1 MMMNSRGLILIEL
14 ISVIVLVGIIAS
26 YTGFFL
32 YTGINGYMNARTN
45 TEGSLNA
52 QMALDRISLELK
64 DLNYF
69 TSTPDTTPPD
79 LSISYESETLNGTR
93 MIKYVSASDTILIN
107 IDGTDYKLLENVPTF
122 SLIVTP
128 MDLNNDP
135 TENEVATIEVGFKLG
150 IGDNQIGKEFKTK
163 IFPRHMVKNK

>member
-1 MMMNSRGLILIEL
+1 MMQHSRGLALIEL

-26 YTGFFL
+26 FTGFFL
-32 YTGINGYMNARTN
+32 YTGINGYMNAKTN
-45 TEGSLNA
+45 AEGSLNA

-69 TSTPDTTPPD
+69 TSSPDTTPPD
-79 LSISYESETLNGTR
+79 LSISFNSEILAGTR
-93 MIKYVSASDTILIN
+93 MIRYNAASDTIFIN
-107 IDGTDYKLLENVPTF
+107 IDGTDYELLEDVSSF
-122 SLIVTP
+122 SLAVTP

-135 TENEVATIEVGFKLG
+135 FEDEVATIEVGFQLG

-163 IFPRHMVKNK
+163 IFPRHMVTNR